1 MSDTKKPGRDP
12 ARDDGCAVDDRSGR
26 WLREGTV
33 KGFRLSLMKTGV
45 FEFPAP
51 PDAEP
56 TVDAENATATL
67 GDCDVGDSE
76 E

>member
-1 MSDTKKPGRDP
+1 MSDTRKPGRDP
-12 ARDDGCAVDDRSGR
+12 AHDDGCAVDDRSGR

-51 PDAEP
+51 PDVNDGTNAED
-56 TVDAENATATL
+56 VTASSDSSDL
-67 GDCDVGDSE
+67 GDSE